1 MNSYISGFSGLIEQY
16 EKYQKASDS
25 WSEHAHGLNIRYF
38 DRYCALHYPGQPL
51 CQEMVDEWCRKRET
65 ETNTSCFTR
74 TGGIRSFIRY
84 LWERGLTT
92 VEPALPPKPEG
103 RTYIPHAFTD
113 GELCRFFN
121 ECDRIVPLRPELKY
135 KMKKI
140 TCPVFFRLLYS
151 SGIRTTEAR
160 YLKREDVDLE
170 HGVLNIRKSKGYDQH
185 YVALHK
191 SMTELLKQY
200 DKAAES
206 IRPDRTYF
214 FETPNGKYYS
224 RQWVTQAFQCLWEKA
239 NGKQDK
245 AVAYDLRHN
254 YAATNINRWADDT
267 FEFDQ
272 KLHYL
277 SKSMGHRGI
286 ESTLYYYSITPC
298 LADILLKKTE
308 RSFNE
313 LLPEVEHEE
322 I

>member
-1 MNSYISGFSGLIEQY
+1 MSSYISGFSDLIEQY

-25 WSEHAHGLNIRYF
+25 WSDHAHGLNIRYF

-84 LWERGLTT
+84 LRDRGLTT

-113 GELCRFFN
+113 EELRRFFN

-200 DKAAES
+200 DKMAES
-206 IRPDRTYF
+206 IRQIVLIFLRPLMGSIIPGSGLRRLSSVC
-214 FETPNGKYYS
+214 GKK
-224 RQWVTQAFQCLWEKA
+224 RME
-239 NGKQDK
+239 
-245 AVAYDLRHN
+245 
-254 YAATNINRWADDT
+254 NRIKRLPTISD
-267 FEFDQ
+267 
-272 KLHYL
+272 
-277 SKSMGHRGI
+277 
-286 ESTLYYYSITPC
+286 ITMP
-298 LADILLKKTE
+298 
-308 RSFNE
+308 
-313 LLPEVEHEE
+313 P
-322 I
+322 

>member
-1 MNSYISGFSGLIEQY
+1 MSSYISGFSDLIEQY

-25 WSEHAHGLNIRYF
+25 WSDHAHGLNIRYF

-84 LWERGLTT
+84 LRDRGLTT

-113 GELCRFFN
+113 EELRRFFN

-200 DKAAES
+200 DKVAES

-224 RQWVTQAFQCLWEKA
+224 RQWVTQTFQCLWEKA
-239 NGKQDK
+239 NGKRLPTISD
-245 AVAYDLRHN
+245 
-254 YAATNINRWADDT
+254 
-267 FEFDQ
+267 
-272 KLHYL
+272 
-277 SKSMGHRGI
+277 
-286 ESTLYYYSITPC
+286 ITMP
-298 LADILLKKTE
+298 
-308 RSFNE
+308 
-313 LLPEVEHEE
+313 P
-322 I
+322 

>member
-1 MNSYISGFSGLIEQY
+1 MNGAGNVR
-16 EKYQKASDS
+16 QKPI
-25 WSEHAHGLNIRYF
+25 LPV
-38 DRYCALHYPGQPL
+38 L
-51 CQEMVDEWCRKRET
+51 QE
-65 ETNTSCFTR
+65 

-84 LWERGLTT
+84 LRERGLTT